1 MQRAL
6 GVLEQ
11 VRQVEFLSSNDEED
25 GQLEGGIITVV
36 GGIIV
41 VNGSIIVVT
50 NGGSL
55 LQMALVMNEKLS
67 VLQIFCLVHISKI
80 VNI

>member
-6 GVLEQ
+6 GIAEQ
-11 VRQVEFLSSNDEED
+11 VGQVEFLSSNDEED

-41 VNGSIIVVT
+41 ANGSIIGAT

-55 LQMALVMNEKLS
+55 LQMALVMKEKLS
-67 VLQIFCLVHISKI
+67 VLQVFCLVHI
-80 VNI
+80 

>member
-1 MQRAL
+1 VQRAL
-6 GVLEQ
+6 GIAEQ
-11 VRQVEFLSSNDEED
+11 VGQVEFLSSNDEED

-41 VNGSIIVVT
+41 ANGSIIGAT

-55 LQMALVMNEKLS
+55 LQMALVMKEKLS
-67 VLQIFCLVHISKI
+67 VLQVFCLVHI
-80 VNI
+80 